1 MANTLIIK
9 SILHESRFS
18 LFGSAKKKN
27 SNVYPF
33 LMYCRESRNNE
44 GKEEKEE
51 KPFGEQ
57 VKEFC
62 RDLWTAFKQP
72 TLILLVIAASVRQ
85 IAGLA
90 WANNNVLY
98 FDQYYSDKQVIQ

>member
-1 MANTLIIK
+1 M
-9 SILHESRFS
+9 
-18 LFGSAKKKN
+18 FGSAKKKN
-27 SNVYPF
+27 FNVYPF